1 VKQIGGADMDK
12 PDMNRWVGKSTEY
25 VLSRS
30 FHELR
35 GPIYNMAGY
44 LNVLKSADL
53 TVEQA
58 QHFIDLTLNYALNA
72 KQVVESIYQYMN
84 DQRTDE

>member
-1 VKQIGGADMDK
+1 
-12 PDMNRWVGKSTEY
+12 
-25 VLSRS
+25 
-30 FHELR
+30 
-35 GPIYNMAGY
+35 MAGY

-58 QHFIDLTLNYALNA
+58 QHFIDLTLNYALNT

>member
-1 VKQIGGADMDK
+1 MDK

-58 QHFIDLTLNYALNA
+58 QHFIDLALNLALNA
-72 KQVVESIYQYMN
+72 KEVVESVYQYMN

>member
-1 VKQIGGADMDK
+1 MDK

-72 KQVVESIYQYMN
+72 KQVVESVYQYMN